1 MRFDRLLGHEGRV
14 RRENWI
20 EQAQMLAR
28 GGDTAY
34 SRQFDQRRASGSGSG
49 VATDTPRPSR
59 LADAIR
65 DVATKTGAEISAAP
79 ARSSDMSGMRS
90 VRSEAY
96 TSKNQPTGT
105 PDDLKRVRGVGVLI
119 EKKLISMG
127 VTSYQQ
133 IANWSA
139 SDIDRVSQVLDFR
152 GRIERENWVEQARI
166 LSAGGQT
173 EFSRRVDR
181 GEVETSK
188 NR

>member
-1 MRFDRLLGHEGRV
+1 
-14 RRENWI
+14 
-20 EQAQMLAR
+20 
-28 GGDTAY
+28 
-34 SRQFDQRRASGSGSG
+34 
-49 VATDTPRPSR
+49 
-59 LADAIR
+59 
-65 DVATKTGAEISAAP
+65 
-79 ARSSDMSGMRS
+79 MSGMRS

-139 SDIDRVSQVLDFR
+139 SDIYRVSQVLDFR